1 MVLVLDDAQHAD
13 DGLLDFLDH
22 LLSTARAPIF
32 VLALARPDL
41 LRRRPDL
48 GGRRATVVRLE
59 PLDDDAMA
67 TLVDGLV
74 ADLPRRDAD
83 RAGRTR

>member
-32 VLALARPDL
+32 VLALARPEL
-41 LRRRPDL
+41 LERRSGL
-48 GGRRATVVRLE
+48 GGRRTTVVHVQPLE
-59 PLDDDAMA
+59 DEAMA
-67 TLVDGLV
+67 SLIDGLV
-74 ADLPRRDAD
+74 ADLPPAT
-83 RAGRTR
+83 RTFDW